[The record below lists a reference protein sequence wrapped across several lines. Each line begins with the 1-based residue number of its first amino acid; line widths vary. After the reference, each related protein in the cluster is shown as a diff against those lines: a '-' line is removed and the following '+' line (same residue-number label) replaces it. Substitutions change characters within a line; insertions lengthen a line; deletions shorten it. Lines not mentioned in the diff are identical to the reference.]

1 MATSTT
7 LRHVLV
13 VSDVPPPD
21 APASGLG
28 FDDDTTSASVVSPDE
43 DLRERLASAG
53 ADCLLVDVDPD
64 ESRSV
69 LSTLRAAAP
78 ETPAVVF
85 AADPDEE
92 FVTATLD
99 AGATDVVQ
107 SRLAA
112 TPPELVRH
120 RVESAIDAGPPT
132 RAREGRLYEGI
143 VETTGVTAAV
153 YDEQG
158 RFVVANSRL
167 AELYGTTPE
176 ALRGEPSHLLSTI
189 RERAEEGDPFAD
201 LVAGRSGEFRTELEL
216 DYPTQEGRVT
226 DVRLS
231 RLAEDGE
238 FLGVAAIGRDV
249 TERRARERQIASQRD
264 DLARLDRLNAVIRD
278 VHQALVGA
286 RTREAIET
294 AVCERLTAAG
304 RYRFAIAL
312 RADGEG
318 TLVPAAWTD
327 GADGLIDAVL
337 PLEEVT
343 AETSPALR
351 AHETGTT
358 QVVER
363 VADRPD
369 SVPWRDPFLEAGIGS
384 IATVPIV
391 YGDTQYGA
399 VTVCAGGED
408 AFDEREVAV
417 LDELGETVGHAIAA
431 AERREREET
440 LTALYEATRELLGT
454 ETEGAVCD
462 VAVDA
467 ASEAL
472 DLPEV
477 GIFLFDGTENV
488 LRPASAT
495 DELVAFY
502 GGTDT
507 FGPGRADSETWHAFA
522 TGETKVFDDISES
535 ERVANPDTEARSS
548 FVRPLGEHGVFVA
561 ASTEVGAFDGSRRKL
576 LGLLAATA
584 ETALDRVAGR
594 ADVREREQELADRS
608 RRIERL
614 SRVAALFE
622 DVAGAVVRATTR
634 EEIERRVCERLIE
647 ENAVAFAWVGAV
659 GPDGAALEPR
669 DWAGDDGGYLD
680 AVAVD
685 GDEPAPRAAAT
696 GSTVTVGNVTDHLR
710 DAQWA
715 RAAADRGYQSAVAV
729 PLGYGET
736 TYGVAAAYA
745 TEPHAFEGTAA
756 ALDELGDLVG
766 FAINA
771 AETRRGVLADRVTE
785 LELRLP
791 GTDTFVNAV
800 ADLAGEPVQYLEL
813 APAGDGRTDILFA
826 LEDADV
832 EAVLGLQAEFV
843 GVEVL
848 DHVGDEERAR
858 FRATVTGRTVASTL
872 LSSGAVPRRVVAH
885 PDVTVAVVELPA
897 QRDVRVVVDRVAETY
912 PGVELVS
919 RRDRAGRDR
928 RDLRGVLET
937 ELTDRQREVLTA
949 AYESGFF
956 QSPRETTGA
965 QLADLLG
972 VSQPTITHHLREAQR
987 RLFAAIFDDES

>member
-1 MATSTT
+1 MSSVPKAITCWPSKRWYPAATSPPPPAVQRGCPRGMATSTT

-201 LVAGRSGEFRTELEL
+201 LVAGRSGGFRTELEL

-264 DLARLDRLNAVIRD
+264 ELARLDRLNAVIRD

-358 QVVER
+358 
-363 VADRPD
+363 
-369 SVPWRDPFLEAGIGS
+369 
-384 IATVPIV
+384 TVPIV

-399 VTVCAGGED
+399 VTVCAGGQD

-462 VAVDA
+462 VVVDA

-622 DVAGAVVRATTR
+622 DVAGAVVR
-634 EEIERRVCERLIE
+634 
-647 ENAVAFAWVGAV
+647 
-659 GPDGAALEPR
+659 
-669 DWAGDDGGYLD
+669 YLD

-949 AYESGFF
+949 AYESGCSA
-956 QSPRETTGA
+956 SPSPPSPTTSARPSAGCSP
-965 QLADLLG
+965 LSSTTSPD
-972 VSQPTITHHLREAQR
+972 V
-987 RLFAAIFDDES
+987 